1 MPNLIIESGVLLAS
15 EDDRTVSGLLVPF
28 GEKCRSNLGE
38 FTVEADS
45 LTLPRHPSGA
55 AFTDEHDRVVG
66 EGVLLAQEADGIH
79 ATFRIDQT
87 PEGDAAL
94 AAIKSGKRR
103 HLSVEA
109 AHMVIQAGKAIS
121 GRLFGGSLVERPA
134 FPSAVLL
141 AAEGDEIETQE
152 VTEPVETIDERTETF
167 TDENGVEHT
176 RKVKTVTRVDGN
188 TTTITETT
196 EITEPEPPAEGDTEM
211 PNATVPGTLLA
222 GQHTQT
228 PKAEPVTKS
237 AFAKIISAAM
247 RQPEQASTLMAALSD
262 VKISGANTVG
272 AAAVAPDYI
281 GEIWQGQPFARKV
294 IPLLQH
300 GDLTS
305 LRTIGWKWVVKP
317 EVAEWAGNKANVP
330 SNSPTTENAEWAIQ
344 RFAGGWD
351 IAREFVDFGETE
363 VIESFLTAAAGSY
376 ARKSDEWVLAQL
388 LAAATDTAVTDIPT
402 DIPAALAGIVDG
414 ALAIIAND
422 ARPSYALVNPAD
434 YRPLLFTQKNDT
446 LEYLSMALG
455 LDEGTVD
462 GFKIVPH
469 TGVTAGSVLV
479 GAREASAVHEM
490 SGSPI
495 RVNALDMV
503 KGGIDEALF
512 GYVQFRDYYSDGIQ
526 LVSLTPAGGGA

>member
-1 MPNLIIESGVLLAS
+1 MPNLLIESGVLLAS

-79 ATFRIDQT
+79 ATFRIDET
-87 PEGDAAL
+87 DAGDAAL
-94 AAIKSGKRR
+94 EAVRSGKRR

-141 AAEGDEIETQE
+141 AAEGDEVEQG
-152 VTEPVETIDERTETF
+152 TEPTETKEEFNDTF
-167 TDENGVEHT
+167 TDEDGTEHT
-176 RKVKTVTRVDGN
+176 RKVTRTTRVDGD
-188 TTTITETT
+188 TTTITEVT
-196 EITEPEPPAEGDTEM
+196 EIIEPEAPAEGDPEM

-222 GQHTQT
+222 NQANKST
-228 PKAEPVTKS
+228 KAEPVTKA
-237 AFAKIISAAM
+237 AFAKIISSAM
-247 RQPEQASTLMAALSD
+247 RQPEQAQTLLAALND
-262 VKISGANTVG
+262 VKISGTGAVG
-272 AAAVAPDYI
+272 TAAVPPEYI
-281 GEIWQGQPFARKV
+281 GEIWSGQPFARRV
-294 IPLLQH
+294 IPLLMH

-305 LRTIGWKWVVKP
+305 LRTIGWRWVQKP
-317 EVAEWAGNKANVP
+317 EVAEWAGNKAAVP
-330 SNSPTTENAEWAIQ
+330 TNTPTTENAEWAIQ

-376 ARKSDEWVLAQL
+376 ARKSDDWTLAQL
-388 LAAATDTAVTDIPT
+388 LAAATAAFVE
-402 DIPAALAGIVDG
+402 DIPADTPAVLAGIVDG
-414 ALAIIAND
+414 ALGIITND
-422 ARPSYALVNPAD
+422 ARPSYALVNPVD
-434 YRPLLFTQKNDT
+434 YRPLLFTKKNDT

-455 LDEGTVD
+455 LDEGSLD

-469 TGVTAGSVLV
+469 NGITAGSVLV
-479 GAREASAVHEM
+479 GAREAAEVRELP
-490 SGSPI
+490 GSPI

-503 KGGIDEALF
+503 KGGVDEALF
-512 GYVQFRDYYSDGIQ
+512 GYVQLRDYYPEGLQ
-526 LVSLTPAGGGA
+526 LVSLTPEVVTP

>member
-15 EDDRTVSGLLVPF
+15 QDDRTVSGLLVPF

-55 AFTDEHDRVVG
+55 VFTDEHDRVVG

-79 ATFRIDQT
+79 ATFKIDAT

-94 AAIKSGKRR
+94 AAIKSGTRR

-121 GRLFGGSLVERPA
+121 GRLFGGSLVDRPA

-141 AAEGDEIETQE
+141 AAEGDVVETA
-152 VTEPVETIDERTETF
+152 EPVETKEEFEETF
-167 TDENGVEHT
+167 TDEQGVEHVRKTT
-176 RKVKTVTRVDGN
+176 RVTRVEGD

-196 EITEPEPPAEGDTEM
+196 EITEPEAPAEGDTEM

-222 GQHTQT
+222 GKHNQT
-228 PKAEPVTKS
+228 PKSEPVTKS
-237 AFAKIISAAM
+237 AFAKIISTAM
-247 RQPEQASTLMAALSD
+247 RQPEQAHTLMAALND

-281 GEIWQGQPFARKV
+281 GEIWQGQPFARRV

-330 SNSPTTENAEWAIQ
+330 SNTPTTTNAEWAIQ

-388 LAAATDTAVTDIPT
+388 LAAATDAVVTNVPT
-402 DIPAALAGIVDG
+402 DIPAVLAGIVDG

-422 ARPSYALVNPAD
+422 ARPSYALVNPTD

-455 LDEGTVD
+455 LDEGAVD

-469 TGVTAGSVLV
+469 KGVTAGSVLV

-512 GYVQFRDYYSDGIQ
+512 GYVQFRDYYSEGIQ
-526 LVSLTPAGGGA
+526 LVSLTPGGGA

>member
-1 MPNLIIESGVLLAS
+1 MPNLLIESGVLLAS

-79 ATFRIDQT
+79 ATFRIDET
-87 PEGDAAL
+87 PAGDAAL
-94 AAIKSGKRR
+94 AAVRSGKRR

-141 AAEGDEIETQE
+141 AAEGDEVEQGAEPTETKE
-152 VTEPVETIDERTETF
+152 EFNDTF
-167 TDENGVEHT
+167 TDEDGTEHT
-176 RKVKTVTRVDGN
+176 RKVTRTTRIDGD
-188 TTTITETT
+188 TTTITEVT
-196 EITEPEPPAEGDTEM
+196 EIIEPEAPAEGDPEM

-222 GQHTQT
+222 NQANKST
-228 PKAEPVTKS
+228 KAEPVTKA
-237 AFAKIISAAM
+237 AFAKIISSAM
-247 RQPEQASTLMAALSD
+247 RQPEQAQTLLAALND
-262 VKISGANTVG
+262 VKISGTGAVG
-272 AAAVAPDYI
+272 TAAVPPEYI
-281 GEIWQGQPFARKV
+281 GEIWSGQPFARRV

-305 LRTIGWKWVVKP
+305 LRTVGWRWVVKP

-330 SNSPTTENAEWAIQ
+330 SNTPTTEPDEWTIQ

-376 ARKSDEWVLAQL
+376 ARKSDDWTLTQL
-388 LAAATDTAVTDIPT
+388 LAAATAVDAGDAPDAETPL
-402 DIPAALAGIVDG
+402 ALVGVVDG
-414 ALAIIAND
+414 ALEIIAND

-434 YRPLLFTQKNDT
+434 YRPLLFTKKNDT

-455 LDEGTVD
+455 LDEGSLD
-462 GFKIVPH
+462 GFKIIPH
-469 TGVTAGSVLV
+469 TGITAGTVLV
-479 GAREASAVHEM
+479 GAREAAAVHELP
-490 SGSPI
+490 GSPI

-503 KGGIDEALF
+503 KGGVDEALF
-512 GYVQFRDYYSDGIQ
+512 GYVQFRGYYPEGLS
-526 LVSLTPAGGGA
+526 LVTLEPVTP

>member
-38 FTVEADS
+38 FTVEAGA
-45 LTLPRHPSGA
+45 LTLPRHPSA
-55 AFTDEHDRVVG
+55 AVFTDEHDRVVG

-79 ATFRIDQT
+79 ATFRIDET
-87 PEGDAAL
+87 PDGDAAL

-141 AAEGDEIETQE
+141 AAEGDQVETQE
-152 VTEPVETIDERTETF
+152 PTETKEEFSETF
-167 TDENGVEHT
+167 TDEQGVEHVRKTT
-176 RKVKTVTRVDGN
+176 RVTRVEGD

-222 GQHTQT
+222 GQHNQT

-237 AFAKIISAAM
+237 AFAKIIAAAH
-247 RQPEQASTLMAALSD
+247 RQPEQASTLMAALND
-262 VKISGANTVG
+262 VKIDGANTVG

-305 LRTIGWKWVVKP
+305 LRSIGWKWVIKP
-317 EVAEWAGNKANVP
+317 EVAPWAGNKANVP
-330 SNSPTTENAEWAIQ
+330 SNAPSTTNAEWAIQ

-351 IAREFVDFGETE
+351 LAREFIDFGETE

-376 ARKSDEWVLAQL
+376 ARQSDDWVLAQL
-388 LAAATDTAVTDIPT
+388 LAAATDTAVTNIPT

-414 ALAIIAND
+414 ALAIVAND

-479 GAREASAVHEM
+479 GAREASAVHEL

-503 KGGIDEALF
+503 KGGVDEALF
-512 GYVQFRDYYSDGIQ
+512 GYVQFRDYYSEGIQ

>member
-15 EDDRTVSGLLVPF
+15 ADDRTVSGLLVPF

-38 FTVEADS
+38 FTVEPGA

-66 EGVLLAQEADGIH
+66 EAVLLAEQADGIH
-79 ATFRIDQT
+79 ATFRLDKT

-94 AAIKSGKRR
+94 AAIQTGKRR

-109 AHMVIQAGKAIS
+109 AHMVIQGAKAIA
-121 GRLFGGSLVERPA
+121 GRVFGGSLVDRPA

-141 AAEGDEIETQE
+141 AAEGDQVETAEPIETKE
-152 VTEPVETIDERTETF
+152 EFSETF
-167 TDENGVEHT
+167 TDENGVEHLRKTT
-176 RKVKTVTRVDGN
+176 RVTRVDGD

-196 EITEPEPPAEGDTEM
+196 EITEPEPPAEGDPEM

-222 GQHTQT
+222 SKANTK
-228 PKAEPVTKS
+228 PEAEPVTKA
-237 AFAKIISAAM
+237 AFAKIVSTAM
-247 RQPEQASTLMAALSD
+247 RQPEQAQTLLAALND
-262 VKISGANTVG
+262 VKISGTGAVG
-272 AAAVAPDYI
+272 TAAVPPAYI
-281 GEIWQGQPFARKV
+281 GEIWSGQPFARKV

-305 LRTIGWKWVVKP
+305 LRTIGWRWVVEP

-330 SNSPTTENAEWAIQ
+330 TNTPTTENAEWAIQ

-376 ARKSDEWVLAQL
+376 ARKSDAWVLAQL
-388 LAAATDTAVTDIPT
+388 IAAATAATVTDIPT

-414 ALAIIAND
+414 ALAIIGND

-455 LDEGTVD
+455 LDEGSLD

-479 GAREASAVHEM
+479 GAREASAVHEL

-503 KGGIDEALF
+503 KGGVDEALF

-526 LVSLTPAGGGA
+526 LVSLTPAGAGA

>member
-15 EDDRTVSGLLVPF
+15 EDDRTAGGLLVPF
-28 GEKCRSNLGE
+28 NEKCRSNLGE
-38 FTVEADS
+38 FIVEPGA

-55 AFTDEHDRVVG
+55 VFTDEHDRVVG
-66 EGVLLAQEADGIH
+66 EAVLLAEEADGIH
-79 ATFRIDQT
+79 ATFRIDET

-94 AAIKSGKRR
+94 AAIRSGKRR

-109 AHMVIQAGKAIS
+109 AHMVIQGGKAVA

-141 AAEGDEIETQE
+141 AAEGDQIETQE
-152 VTEPVETIDERTETF
+152 KEPTETKEETTETF
-167 TDENGVEHT
+167 TDEQGVEHVRKST
-176 RKVKTVTRVDGN
+176 RVTRVQGD
-188 TTTITETT
+188 TTTITETI
-196 EITEPEPPAEGDTEM
+196 EITEPEPPAEGDTDM

-222 GQHTQT
+222 GQHNQNQT
-228 PKAEPVTKS
+228 SEPVTKA
-237 AFAKIISAAM
+237 AFAKIVSTAM
-247 RQPEQASTLMAALSD
+247 RQPEQAHTLLAALND
-262 VKISGANTVG
+262 VKISGTGAVG
-272 AAAVAPDYI
+272 TAAVAPDYI
-281 GEIWQGQPFARKV
+281 GEIWSGQPFARKV

-305 LRTIGWKWVVKP
+305 LRTIGWRWVVKP
-317 EVAEWAGNKANVP
+317 EVAEWAGNKAAVP
-330 SNSPTTENAEWAIQ
+330 SNTPTTEPDEWTIQ

-376 ARKSDEWVLAQL
+376 ARKSDDWTLAQL
-388 LAAATDTAVTDIPT
+388 LAAATATAVTDVPT
-402 DIPAALAGIVDG
+402 GIPAALAGIVDG
-414 ALAIIAND
+414 ALAVIAND

-455 LDEGTVD
+455 LDEGSLD

-469 TGVTAGSVLV
+469 TGITAGSVLV
-479 GAREASAVHEM
+479 GAREAAAIHELP
-490 SGSPI
+490 GSPI

-512 GYVQFRDYYSDGIQ
+512 GYVQFRGYYAEGIQ
-526 LVSLTPAGGGA
+526 LVSLTPAGAGA